1 VVTSSKTQAAKPVK
15 ARTTAKT
22 EKVERKLLRVT
33 IDPQSLVYM
42 KALGKHK
49 RLKFSPTVASLIDE
63 LATNK
68 KLMPKFTKFYT
79 EQWPNIEPRRISNQQ
94 LFSFSTE
101 TATALE
107 RLTWDA
113 IGIGNQSLMVRVLL
127 AFFTDHYGLMK
138 PGEYPSPQLLWCGA

>member
-1 VVTSSKTQAAKPVK
+1 MATASRTQPAKPARARAAAKP
-15 ARTTAKT
+15 

-33 IDPQSLVYM
+33 IDPQSLLYM
-42 KALGKHK
+42 KAIGKHK

-63 LATNK
+63 LAANK

-94 LFSFSTE
+94 LFSFRQE

-107 RLTWDA
+107 RLTWDG
-113 IGIGNQSLMVRVLL
+113 IGIGNQSLMIRVLL
-127 AFFTDHYGLMK
+127 AFFADHYRLMK
-138 PGEYPSPQLLWCGA
+138 PGE

>member
-1 VVTSSKTQAAKPVK
+1 MQLSTLVRAIRPETKPAR

-33 IDPQSLVYM
+33 IDPQSLLYM
-42 KALGKHK
+42 KAIGKHK

-63 LATNK
+63 LAANK

-94 LFSFSTE
+94 LFSFRQE

-107 RLTWDA
+107 RLTWDG
-113 IGIGNQSLMVRVLL
+113 IGIGNQSLMIRVLL
-127 AFFTDHYGLMK
+127 AFFADHYRLMK
-138 PGEYPSPQLLWCGA
+138 PGE

>member
-1 VVTSSKTQAAKPVK
+1 MAAASTTQPAKPVRARAAAK
-15 ARTTAKT
+15 A

-33 IDPQSLVYM
+33 IDPQSLLYM
-42 KALGKHK
+42 KAIGKHK

-63 LATNK
+63 LAANK

-94 LFSFSTE
+94 LFSFSQK

-113 IGIGNQSLMVRVLL
+113 IGIGNQSLMIRVLL
-127 AFFTDHYGLMK
+127 AFFADNYGLTK
-138 PGEYPSPQLLWCGA
+138 PGEYTLR